1 MEDNTAFYKNLMQKN
16 RVAFHRKSRVIF
28 SPHYEKC
35 SRHNI
40 NINITSTST
49 SKTSVGKGLGL
60 GLVYSTY
67 HISLCAHALIGIA
80 RDLFQKSSTP
90 TLSLEPGAPLPWQN
104 APRTSG
110 TFPTKTNAPITRQ
123 HSPYKPGSAPQRNL
137 GPTKPR
143 TSSTFATNPT
153 TPETT
158 TALIK
163 MEAHAPM
170 PRHHCQP
177 QVREEAVAPS
187 VVDYGPHKKLF
198 PAQTKAHT
206 PP

>member
-1 MEDNTAFYKNLMQKN
+1 MRTCTYRHCPGPVSKIINTNLLVGA
-16 RVAFHRKSRVIF
+16 RC
-28 SPHYEKC
+28 P
-35 SRHNI
+35 
-40 NINITSTST
+40 STLA
-49 SKTSVGKGLGL
+49 K
-60 GLVYSTY
+60 
-67 HISLCAHALIGIA
+67 
-80 RDLFQKSSTP
+80 R
-90 TLSLEPGAPLPWQN
+90 
-104 APRTSG
+104 PRTSG

-123 HSPYKPGSAPQRNL
+123 HSPYKPGPAPQRNL

-198 PAQTKAHT
+198 PAQIIAHT